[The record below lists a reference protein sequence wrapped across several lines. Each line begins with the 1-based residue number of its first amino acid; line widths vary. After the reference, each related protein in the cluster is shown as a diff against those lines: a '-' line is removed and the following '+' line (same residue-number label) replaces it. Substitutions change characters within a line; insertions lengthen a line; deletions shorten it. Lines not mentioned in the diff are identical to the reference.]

1 MNECHLNKKE
11 GSTAPAHLL
20 PNGDWFS
27 GMGWTG
33 GWASRRPRRERQIEA
48 EIDRYASYIRAA
60 TPADD
65 ERERDRGE
73 GTHEHQATRGT
84 TETTREGELCVC
96 GSAVRRRLTELLP
109 V

>member
-11 GSTAPAHLL
+11 GSTASAHLL

-65 ERERDRGE
+65 ERERPRGGDRRAPGHA
-73 GTHEHQATRGT
+73 GHDGDHT
-84 TETTREGELCVC
+84 
-96 GSAVRRRLTELLP
+96 
-109 V
+109 